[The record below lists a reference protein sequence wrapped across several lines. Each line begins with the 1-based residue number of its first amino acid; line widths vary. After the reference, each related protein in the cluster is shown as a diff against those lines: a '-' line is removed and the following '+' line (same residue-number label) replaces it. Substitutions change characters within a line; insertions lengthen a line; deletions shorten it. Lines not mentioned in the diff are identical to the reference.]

1 MRSAEGATLFRAH
14 TKGEFIFCGNS
25 MSHSEIVLRKEAF
38 GGILGKRDGYG
49 FHALNHAGY
58 ELLSKSTTNQPINS
72 ENNHFANQLRELGLL
87 SDDGVYRGSV
97 VDNGNA
103 VSYLSAPIRVWLEV
117 TGRCNLSCRE
127 CFNDNHQGFKENL
140 SLSEIKAILDDLY
153 QSGVLQL
160 TITGGEPLLRKDIWD
175 ILDYAFELG
184 FGVRFFT
191 NGTTL
196 NEANSKRLANYPIA
210 HIFVSLDG
218 IGATNDALRGQG
230 SSDKIS
236 QGIVNLAKKNSNVTL
251 SVTLH
256 SQSLGNLTRIFDFAK
271 ENGIRSLL
279 IRPLSQY
286 TEIANPLA
294 INKLS
299 LPVFLD
305 ALENESRRTGVEY
318 QLNKLPF
325 FQNTKSV
332 FVYDRPSDVHF
343 SYFSEHNQ
351 FGCVGGNTVVGIKS
365 NGTIMACGFVAHKYE
380 AVGNRMIERKFLD
393 LWNTSNNVT
402 VLRDRVGN
410 ENCNKC
416 PLLSVCGGGCRA
428 NALLHNGSLDA
439 VDPYCFWGNPTLL
452 PPLVPDLHEQEQE
465 LTQLH
470 AVTPFVSKR
479 TIVTKCGSG
488 TML

>member
-1 MRSAEGATLFRAH
+1 
-14 TKGEFIFCGNS
+14 
-25 MSHSEIVLRKEAF
+25 MSYSEIVLRKEAF

-58 ELLSKSTTNQPINS
+58 ALLSKSTTKPINT
-72 ENNHFANQLRELGLL
+72 ENNHFTNQLRELGLL
-87 SDDGVYRGSV
+87 SGDGIFRGFV

-127 CFNDNHQGFKENL
+127 CFNENHQGFKENL
-140 SLSEIKAILDDLY
+140 SLSEIKTILDDLY

-175 ILDYAFELG
+175 ILDYAFDLG

-196 NEANSKRLANYPIA
+196 NEANSKRLASYPIA

-218 IGATNDALRGQG
+218 VGTTNDVLRGQG
-230 SSDKIS
+230 TSDKIS
-236 QGIVNLAKKNSNVTL
+236 RGIANLAKKNSNVTL

-256 SQSLGNLTRIFDFAK
+256 SQSIGNLTQIFDLAK
-271 ENGIRSLL
+271 ENGILSLL

-286 TEIANPLA
+286 TEKISPLSIA
-294 INKLS
+294 KSS
-299 LPVFLD
+299 LPILLD
-305 ALENESRRTGVEY
+305 ALEKESKRTGVEY

-325 FQNTKSV
+325 FKNTKSV
-332 FVYDRPSDVHF
+332 FVHDRPSDVHF
-343 SYFSEHNQ
+343 SYFTGHNK
-351 FGCVGGNTVVGIKS
+351 FGCVGGNTVVGIKCD
-365 NGTIMACGFVAHKYE
+365 GTIMACGFVAHKYE
-380 AVGNRMIERKFLD
+380 TAGNRMIERKFLD

-402 VLRDRVGN
+402 VLRDRAGN

-439 VDPYCFWGNPTLL
+439 IDPYCFWGKPTLL
-452 PPLVPDLHEQEQE
+452 PLLVPDLHEQERTE
-465 LTQLH
+465 LQT
-470 AVTPFVSKR
+470 VTPFVSKR

-488 TML
+488 SLL